1 LVHGSSS
8 SGPLRAFEASLTKDH
23 DDESETGAHLDTL
36 LRSAGSYRRCAR
48 VVNRKAHDVIG
59 KLSR

>member
-1 LVHGSSS
+1 VHGSSS

-23 DDESETGAHLDTL
+23 DESETGAHLDTL
-36 LRSAGSYRRCAR
+36 LRSAGSYGRCAR
-48 VVNRKAHDVIG
+48 VVNRTAMHDVIG